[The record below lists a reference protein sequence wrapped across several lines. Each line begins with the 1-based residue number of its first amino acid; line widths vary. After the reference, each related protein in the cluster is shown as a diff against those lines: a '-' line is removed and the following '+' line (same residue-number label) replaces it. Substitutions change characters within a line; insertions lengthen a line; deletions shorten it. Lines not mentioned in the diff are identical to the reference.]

1 MRSTRKRPCAIVIV
15 VFATITEGT
24 LASSGTRPRR
34 SQAFTASPPS
44 AAVGVTRLKAS
55 PARRTS
61 RRVRKA
67 TASRRN
73 ANCHPSVSNTMT
85 SATGKQ
91 STIASRHES
100 WTIEAR
106 IAAGSFVATR
116 TANRATPTTSRTS
129 RRWRRSAL
137 PVEEQ
142 QDADRGERAGPEPS
156 GHPRLGVGHA
166 LPEPQGPERPR
177 AGVVADQQEAGE
189 PQEDQRPVARPAR
202 SAGRVQ
208 DCEKPHREHEQ
219 PCDVVVELGPRAV
232 RGGPRGV
239 AIV

>member
-1 MRSTRKRPCAIVIV
+1 MPSSRNRPCAIVIV

-34 SQAFTASPPS
+34 SQALTASPPS

-55 PARRTS
+55 PARRTP

-73 ANCHPSVSNTMT
+73 ANCRPSVSNTMT

-91 STIASRHES
+91 STIASRHEN

-129 RRWRRSAL
+129 RRWRRSAV

-142 QDADRGERAGPEPS
+142 QDADRGDRAGPEPS
-156 GHPRLGVGHA
+156 GHPRLGRGQ
-166 LPEPQGPERPR
+166 PELEPAAP
-177 AGVVADQQEAGE
+177 AD
-189 PQEDQRPVARPAR
+189 
-202 SAGRVQ
+202 
-208 DCEKPHREHEQ
+208 EQ
-219 PCDVVVELGPRAV
+219 PEEAERRV
-232 RGGPRGV
+232 RHLRSEERRVGKECRSRWSPYH
-239 AIV
+239 